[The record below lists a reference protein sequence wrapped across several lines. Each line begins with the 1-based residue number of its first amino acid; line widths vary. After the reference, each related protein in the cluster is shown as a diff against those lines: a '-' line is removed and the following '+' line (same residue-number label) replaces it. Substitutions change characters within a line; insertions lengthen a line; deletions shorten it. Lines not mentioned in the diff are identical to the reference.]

1 MSKMKQIAA
10 LTAMLVGV
18 IMYASPAKS
27 AVCFLPDDDGSCGG
41 GDIEISD
48 GSDSDDNKPEEKC
61 EGFPVSAT
69 EYEKM
74 KNCFDFTSCTKSKT
88 KEVKY
93 KKGAQKENTT
103 WSNGICCT
111 NGEKYFSKQG
121 RCCPTTGCTCSG
133 GRVWNPSTE
142 QCECPEG
149 KEFVGG
155 VCTCAGNTVPDSKGN
170 CILPDGCTYEYRQ
183 ATTEDSCGLTD
194 LNKNYQCMA
203 TINGCQCYTQLIKV
217 SSVTASAGYVVPY
230 NKISN
235 KSATCVDENNV
246 TRYQT
251 ICKGTTKSSCSA
263 RGKNYEFKP
272 NGCVSDTYNN
282 GFEVKGDEWGDCVEK
297 EEKCHYQYTL
307 ASRSNTCGNGGNL
320 DDGNSCQ
327 KGTCC
332 YDNLSKVKSIRTENG
347 EGNVMPI
354 YNRIS
359 NASAS
364 CVTLDGVTKYETIC
378 EGTPKSACFRF
389 SNNMKF
395 TPNGCVSFAYN
406 NDFEVKGTEWGTCGC
421 DESKGAYATIEKC
434 RSGTNSGCTASSGG
448 CYQTCESQGYYSTKE
463 ACLNSDYK
471 VTCTKTANTGDCY
484 KREMKGFL
492 IKYDESKRKA
502 MCGHTSYTAEAVAF
516 LNTVEYNSERKGE
529 YAGIPPETVDGKVY
543 YELPE
548 DNSKG
553 YQYPAGTYYL
563 CYQGRC
569 SSSGSGSGEQ
579 DCPNFDVRALEL
591 LRTTDYNS
599 EFTKEVCFTGRDG
612 GYVGNFGT
620 CEYSH
625 EASNNRE
632 SCKKVTFEAG
642 KIYKVKFEISG
653 MHDSSCTYQ

>member
-48 GSDSDDNKPEEKC
+48 GSDSDGNKKEEKC

-74 KNCFDFTSCTKSKT
+74 KNCFDFTSCTKSKN

-111 NGEKYFSKQG
+111 NGKKYFSKQG
-121 RCCPTTGCTCSG
+121 QCCPTTGCACSG

-194 LNKNYQCMA
+194 LNKNYQCMD
-203 TINGCQCYTQLIKV
+203 TINGCRCFDKLSKV
-217 SSVTASAGYVVPY
+217 SSISFSAGAVIPF

-235 KSATCVDENNV
+235 TSATCVDENNV

-251 ICKGTTKSSCSA
+251 ICKGTPESKCV
-263 RGKNYEFKP
+263 GKNYEFKP

-282 GFEVKGDEWGDCVEK
+282 GFEVKGDRWGDCVEK
-297 EEKCHYQYTL
+297 EEKCLYQYRQATV
-307 ASRSNTCGNGGNL
+307 SDSNHVTGNL
-320 DDGNSCQ
+320 DDGYKCTNGSQCWKNLQ
-327 KGTCC
+327 KVTSLDTESGTPSV
-332 YDNLSKVKSIRTENG
+332 N
-347 EGNVMPI
+347 PI
-354 YNRIS
+354 NKIS
-359 NASAS
+359 NKSAS
-364 CVTLDGVTKYETIC
+364 CTTLNGVTKYETIC
-378 EGTPKSACFRF
+378 EGTTKSNCFRF
-389 SNNMKF
+389 SNNKKF
-395 TPNGCVSFAYN
+395 TPNGCVSDAYN
-406 NDFEVKGTEWGTCGC
+406 NGFEVKGDEWGTCGC
-421 DESKGAYATIEKC
+421 DESKGAYATIEEC
-434 RSGTNSGCTASSGG
+434 RSGTNSGCGKGSGG
-448 CYQTCESQGYYSTKE
+448 CYQTCESQGYYSTEE

-471 VTCTKTANTGDCY
+471 VTCTKTSDPGDCY
-484 KREMKGFL
+484 KREIKGFL
-492 IKYDESKRKA
+492 IKYDEDYKRKA
-502 MCGHTSYTAEAVAF
+502 ICGHAGYTAEAEAY
-516 LNTVEYNSERKGE
+516 LETVSSDSNGNE
-529 YAGIPPETVDGKVY
+529 YAGPYPETVDGKAY
-543 YELPE
+543 QELPE

-563 CYQGRC
+563 CYRQSC
-569 SSSGSGSGEQ
+569 TVAGSTTEQ
-579 DCPNFDVRALEL
+579 SCPNFDLRALRL
-591 LRTTDYNS
+591 LRTTDYNA
-599 EFTKEVCFTGRDG
+599 EFTDEVCFTGSGG
-612 GYVGNFGT
+612 GYVDKSVT
-620 CEYSH
+620 CVNGYD
-625 EASNNRE
+625 APNNRHP
-632 SCKKVTFEAG
+632 CKKVTFKAG
-642 KIYKVKFEISG
+642 KTYKVRFIISSAY
-653 MHDSSCTYQ
+653 DSSCSYK